1 MLLQNLC
8 LIINYFQVQFE
19 GEEGVDDGGIQKEFF
34 MLLIK
39 EILNPDFG
47 MFYEEEE
54 SNLIWFREQVECF
67 VTLLFNIF
75 VVAA

>member
-1 MLLQNLC
+1 MYITHYIC
-8 LIINYFQVQFE
+8 TCTQVQFE
-19 GEEGVDDGGIQKEFF
+19 GEEGVDDGGVQKEFF

-54 SNLIWFREQVECF
+54 SKLIWFREQV
-67 VTLLFNIF
+67 I
-75 VVAA
+75 